1 MPRPRSLSQPQVAEA
16 ALAVLDR
23 EGAAGLSMR
32 AVAAELHLSTMGLYR
47 YVADRDEL
55 ERLVVD
61 HVLADLD
68 LAVPAEGPWHDRLAG
83 LVHRGRAAVMRHPAT
98 IPLLLAHRQDSLHSL
113 RWGEA
118 MLGVL
123 AEAGFQEE
131 RERAVAFR
139 TLLSYLFGAL
149 QVQSHGPLAGAGT
162 KVLAD
167 LSLDRFPHLARTA
180 QAARGIDPD
189 EEFRAGL
196 EMVLRGLRQSRD

>member
-1 MPRPRSLSQPQVAEA
+1 MPRPRSLSLPQVAEA

-32 AVAAELHLSTMGLYR
+32 AVAAELNLSTMGLYR

-68 LAVPAEGPWHDRLAG
+68 LTAPAEQPWRERLTW
-83 LVHRGRAAVMRHPAT
+83 LVHRGRSAVMRHPAA
-98 IPLLLAHRQDSLHSL
+98 IPLLLTHRQDSLHSL
-113 RWGEA
+113 RWGES

-123 AEAGFQEE
+123 AEAGFQDI
-131 RERAVAFR
+131 ERAVAFR
-139 TLLSYLFGAL
+139 ALLSYLFGAL
-149 QVQSHGPLAGAGT
+149 QVQSHGPLGGAGT
-162 KVLAD
+162 AVLAE
-167 LSLDRFPHLARTA
+167 LPLDRFPNLARTA

-189 EEFRAGL
+189 DEFRAGL
-196 EMVLRGLRQSRD
+196 EILLRGLEP

>member
-1 MPRPRSLSQPQVAEA
+1 MPRPRSLSLPQVAEA

-32 AVAAELHLSTMGLYR
+32 AVATELRLSTMGLYR

-61 HVLADLD
+61 HVLADLN
-68 LAVPAEGPWHDRLAG
+68 LTVPADQPWRERLAG
-83 LVHRGRAAVMRHPAT
+83 LVHRGRAAVLRHPAA

-123 AEAGFQEE
+123 DEAGFQDS
-131 RERAVAFR
+131 ERALAFR

-149 QVQSHGPLAGAGT
+149 QVQSHGPLGGAGT
-162 KVLAD
+162 EVLAN
-167 LSLDRFPHLARTA
+167 LPLDRFPHLALTA
-180 QAARGIDPD
+180 RVARDISPD
-189 EEFRAGL
+189 EEFRTGL
-196 EMVLRGLRQSRD
+196 EILLRGLRP